1 MSSRA
6 RIISVLDKVSSNRI
20 LRHGLY
26 LSTILFFVAII
37 LVPPILGT
45 VLKWNLLAT
54 VFNDSALLARALS
67 AIGASFAVGAF
78 VSVIDLIAGVPTAWL
93 IARGKSRWL
102 NVLDALC
109 DLPFIIPT
117 VALGYSL
124 LLFWNSSLG
133 VSGLFGSSLLSPGWL
148 LVMLLHFVFSFPVV
162 VRVMVGALLDY
173 KYAYE
178 EAARTLG
185 APPVTAERTV
195 TFPILKPSLIGAFIL
210 AFARSISETG
220 ATIIVAGAFENGATF
235 IYHMN
240 TPEMQQLYGQ
250 GPLVFASLMLL
261 IIALVIFGII
271 QLLGPRFKIPLRQA
285 SSSFEK
291 KISGGR
297 AVRSRDSATL
307 FTVFFLI
314 LLPALFV
321 AATAF
326 PALMDGTLNRALS
339 STGVWGDFWQSLL
352 LSYFIGFVATLVNI
366 FAGLPMAIL
375 IARKR
380 LGKHVAAVFD
390 VLVNIPIVVPSVA
403 LGASLRLFWGNFPFI
418 PELWLVVLAHIS
430 ITYPYFVKSIAAAIT
445 RVDVEIE
452 NAARILGAKPFA
464 VFRTIILPLVKY
476 SFFAGA
482 IIMFTRSVSETG
494 ATVAVLPS
502 SSALQTAPVLLVKL
516 IKPLTTSTGVG
527 VSSLVGLGC
536 GFLILFSIAILLVL
550 RFLIR
555 GRGTY

>member
-1 MSSRA
+1 MGYRA
-6 RIISVLDKVSSNRI
+6 KTTKFLDKISSKPL
-20 LRHGLY
+20 LRYSVY
-26 LSTILFFVAII
+26 LSAIIFFVAII

-45 VLKWNLLAT
+45 TLKLNLIAT
-54 VFNDSALLARALS
+54 VFGNSALLAEALN
-67 AIGASFAVGAF
+67 AVGASFAVAAF
-78 VSVIDLIAGVPTAWL
+78 VSVVDLVAGIPTAWL

-102 NVLDALC
+102 NVLDTLC

-133 VSGLFGSSLLSPGWL
+133 ISGLFGSSLVSPGWV

-173 KYAYE
+173 KYVYE

-195 TFPILKPSLIGAFIL
+195 TFPILKPSLIGAFVL

-220 ATIIVAGAFENGATF
+220 ATIIVAGAFENGAIF
-235 IYHMN
+235 ISRMN
-240 TPEMQQLYGQ
+240 TPQTQ
-250 GPLVFASLMLL
+250 GPLVFASLMMLL
-261 IIALVIFGII
+261 IAVVLFGVI
-271 QLLGPRFKIPLRQA
+271 QLLGPRLKIPIRHV
-285 SSSFEK
+285 SRSFEK
-291 KISGGR
+291 RISGGQV
-297 AVRSRDSATL
+297 AQLRDGATL
-307 FTVFFLI
+307 FTLFFLV

-321 AATAF
+321 AVSAF
-326 PALMDGTLNRALS
+326 PAMSDGTLGNALS
-339 STGVWGDFWQSLL
+339 GVGFWGAYWQSLL
-352 LSYFIGFVATLVNI
+352 LSYSIGFVAMLVNVA
-366 FAGLPMAIL
+366 AGLPMAIL
-375 IARKR
+375 IARNR
-380 LGKHVAAVFD
+380 LGKRVSAVFD

-403 LGASLRLFWGNFPFI
+403 LGVSLKLFWSNLPFI

-430 ITYPYFVKSIAAAIT
+430 ITYPYFVKSIAAAIL

-452 NAARILGAKPFA
+452 NAARISGARPFG

-494 ATVAVLPS
+494 ATVAVS
-502 SSALQTAPVLLVKL
+502 SSLQTVPVLLVGK
-516 IKPLTTSTGVG
+516 IKELLKGGVG
-527 VSSLVGLGC
+527 VSSEVGLGC
-536 GFLILFSIAILLVL
+536 GFLILFSIIILFVL
-550 RFLIR
+550 RLAIKEK
-555 GRGTY
+555 GRY